1 MLLGHPFIHR
11 MLKEMIKAETV
22 GAQAEGSGENKLKFS
37 ATMAKI
43 LLKHFD
49 AAVSGRGVFILIE
62 LIENKATEQFVSKQ
76 LKA

>member
-11 MLKEMIKAETV
+11 MLKEMIKAEST
-22 GAQAEGSGENKLKFS
+22 ASFDPTSAADSGNRLKFS

-62 LIENKATEQFVSKQ
+62 LIENKATE
-76 LKA
+76 